1 HSRLAAFAAGG
12 AGKRCAQRVRLT
24 HRQLGERRA
33 AADQLVVMDDFRDAR
48 LGDAASRRDDVEE
61 GPDVLGLVRPPEG
74 DQQHGVYRAD
84 SSWTMS
90 TRAFTLSTGVSW
102 WMPCPRLK
110 MWPGRRAAVRISPK
124 LESSTAGSRLPCPA
138 TSCPSRSHVA
148 PSSTR
153 QSSPRTSPP
162 ASRISGSK
170 LAVPTPKWITGVPG
184 VRRSMTA
191 RLCGWTNSR

>member
-1 HSRLAAFAAGG
+1 MAVSSRAHRLQSLVQERMPVSHSHVDGFAA
-12 AGKRCAQRVRLT
+12 AEAAKRCAQRLCLT
-24 HRQLGERRA
+24 LGQLGERRA

-61 GPDVLGLVRPPEG
+61 GPDVPGLVRPPEG

-110 MWPGRRAAVRISPK
+110 MWPGRRAA
-124 LESSTAGSRLPCPA
+124 
-138 TSCPSRSHVA
+138 
-148 PSSTR
+148 
-153 QSSPRTSPP
+153 
-162 ASRISGSK
+162 ASRMRR
-170 LAVPTPKWITGVPG
+170 AG
-184 VRRSMTA
+184 VRAPPNRE
-191 RLCGWTNSR
+191 SRAWG